1 MKKNN
6 KNSEKHLQELF
17 LDVKSSFMDYDPA
30 YFIQNNLTLDGAP
43 FTVLENGWQFMSDIY
58 RYIALQATKEDG
70 KPVVLRKGRQIGATV
85 MAGALDLYFTNSGL
99 FTNPPIKVAHLF
111 PAIAL
116 VKRFSQDKLE
126 NMIRSA
132 KNDFVNQ
139 NKLILK
145 EANAVD
151 NITMKQFNTG
161 TLWIESIGADGDRV
175 RGMSLD
181 VSFFDEVQDMSGNA
195 INNVTKTLTASKYGQ
210 TGKGVQVFFGTPK
223 ERGSY
228 FNKIWEQ
235 SDKRYYQLG
244 CSSCKEHYFF
254 YHSDSPEMWQEI
266 WINDYDVKCPKCG
279 FIEKKIKAVEN
290 GRWVAT
296 KDPKYAKYTGFH
308 INQLYIPYFKK
319 QNILDLMPAYNPTQS
334 ERIWNNEVIG
344 EFYSGT
350 GMPLTRQDIMD
361 KSMDLDR
368 GFSSSI
374 NPRYKTSYLGVDWGG
389 KVDMDSVDRGQSFSC
404 VVVISATPDG
414 TLYIEHAHK
423 LRRQSFSYKKD
434 TIIHCYKRFGIKRG
448 VSDWFFG
455 QDVVHDLQMIYRD
468 KFLGAQGS
476 GALIKPVKFREDE
489 LIISYNKDLLI
500 EEVFDKI
507 RKGKIRFPGKS
518 FEHIDWLIDHCTSM
532 ESSTRLSSGQQ
543 VKTFKKGTG
552 PNDGL
557 MALLY
562 AYMAWKF
569 DVTSGYTVKP
579 GLKKENSIPRPT
591 LAYAPGFKY

>member
-1 MKKNN
+1 MKATNDKSKKHLEELFFDIKNN
-6 KNSEKHLQELF
+6 
-17 LDVKSSFMDYDPA
+17 FMDYDPA

-43 FTVLENGWQFMSDIY
+43 FSVLDNGWKFMADIY
-58 RYIALQATKEDG
+58 RYIALQATRQTG
-70 KPVVLRKGRQIGATV
+70 KPVVICKGRQVGATV

-99 FTNPPIKVAHLF
+99 FTAPPVKVAHLF

-132 KNDFVNQ
+132 KNNFINE
-139 NKLILK
+139 NKLIHK
-145 EANAVD
+145 EPNAVD

-181 VSFFDEVQDMSGNA
+181 VAFFDEVQDMPGIA
-195 INNVTKTLTASKYGQ
+195 IGNVTKTLTASKYGQ
-210 TGKGVQVFFGTPK
+210 TGKGVQIYFGTPK

-228 FNKIWEQ
+228 FNLVWEQ

-244 CSSCKEHYFF
+244 CSNCKKFYFF
-254 YHSDSPEMWQEI
+254 YHSDAKDLWQDI
-266 WINDYDVKCPKCG
+266 WINDYDVKCPECG
-279 FIEKKIKAVEN
+279 HVEHKIKAIEN

-296 KDPKYAKYTGFH
+296 RDPKTAKYTGFH

-319 QNILDLMPAYNPTQS
+319 QNILDLMPEHNPTQS

-344 EFYSGT
+344 EFYSGS
-350 GMPLTRQDIMD
+350 GMPLTRQDILDNCMD
-361 KSMDLDR
+361 YDR
-368 GFSSSI
+368 SFSSKISS
-374 NPRYKTSYLGVDWGG
+374 RDKTTYLGVDWGG
-389 KVDMDSVDRGQSFSC
+389 KVDMDNVDRGQSFSC
-404 VVVISATPDG
+404 VAILSATPDG
-414 TLYIEHAHK
+414 TLLIEHSHK
-423 LRRQSFSYKKD
+423 LRSQAFDYKKD
-434 TIIHCYKRFGIKRG
+434 TIIECYRRFGIKRG

-455 QDVVHDLQMIYRD
+455 QDVVHDLQLIYRD
-468 KFLGAQGS
+468 RFLGAQGS
-476 GALIKPVKFREDE
+476 GALLKPVKFREDE

-500 EEVFDKI
+500 EELFDKI
-507 RKGKIRFPGKS
+507 RKGKVRFPGKS

-543 VKTFKKGTG
+543 IKTYKKGTG

-569 DVTSGYTVKP
+569 DITEGYTIKP
-579 GLKKENSIPRPT
+579 GMTREESMPMPS
-591 LAYAPGFKY
+591 LAYTPNLRI